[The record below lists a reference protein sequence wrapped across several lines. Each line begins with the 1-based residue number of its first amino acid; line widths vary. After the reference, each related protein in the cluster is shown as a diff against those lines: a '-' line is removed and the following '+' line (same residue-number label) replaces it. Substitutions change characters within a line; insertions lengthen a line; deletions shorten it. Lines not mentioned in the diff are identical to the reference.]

1 MLQVLKKIILYTNLP
16 YVVFINFF
24 KSPIFLNIILEY
36 SLLFRG
42 LNLTY

>member
-24 KSPIFLNIILEY
+24 KSPIFLNIIFKY
-36 SLLFRG
+36 PLLLIG